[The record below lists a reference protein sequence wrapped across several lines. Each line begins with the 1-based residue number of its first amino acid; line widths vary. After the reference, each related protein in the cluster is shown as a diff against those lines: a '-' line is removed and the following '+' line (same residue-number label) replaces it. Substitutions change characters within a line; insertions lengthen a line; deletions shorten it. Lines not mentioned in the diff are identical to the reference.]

1 VRPLPVLV
9 LLLLAA
15 MLAGWLLLQGQSPAE
30 DPSTS
35 SVPDSRE
42 KQLIDQA
49 RKNKDIA
56 ALNDF
61 IRKHPDSEWLDTAL
75 FYRDQ
80 FAYREA
86 MAKGDRNSLERYL
99 KEHPDSQWTGF
110 VQQQLEQIQREEDAL
125 KARQERERLLKGKN
139 LAGKLPIQPAA
150 EESSAETAESPA
162 QALVEPP
169 SAPSPLSARERIQRA
184 LSIYEKQ
191 RAEKEFSE
199 YQQQQREQETR
210 SIRKAIPLV
219 PHRRAGRKDL
229 PERERNCAEKAG
241 NRNLP
246 EAELPLKPRGPGSG
260 LTAIRCPGRNMQ
272 TRSLVV

>member
-199 YQQQQREQETR
+199 YQQQQREQDKR
-210 SIRKAIPLV
+210 QQQ
-219 PHRRAGRKDL
+219 
-229 PERERNCAEKAG
+229 RNCSRMRRQLAAFEKRFRWYRIDEQGEKIFLSEKEIAQKRQETETYLK
-241 NRNLP
+241 RNC
-246 EAELPLKPRGPGSG
+246 R
-260 LTAIRCPGRNMQ
+260 
-272 TRSLVV
+272 